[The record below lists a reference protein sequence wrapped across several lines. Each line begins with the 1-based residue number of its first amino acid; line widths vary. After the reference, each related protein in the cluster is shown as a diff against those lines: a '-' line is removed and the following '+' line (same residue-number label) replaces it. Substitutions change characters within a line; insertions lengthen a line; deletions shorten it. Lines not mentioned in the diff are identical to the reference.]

1 MPSTHSAS
9 SNPGQPGRR
18 RAPVCVL
25 IAALLVP
32 CASVQCVTV
41 DAEPGDLASRP
52 FGTAADGSRSRVYSL
67 REAAITVRVTD
78 FGATLLSVEAPAVNG
93 PVEEVLWGE
102 SDVSGLERGLGDATL
117 LSWDQRLWEVLD
129 QGQAGDLSFLRLGLE
144 DKPLSP
150 FPSGGRTELTI
161 TLDGSG
167 DLAMELRANEPG
179 VPVLPTALRWN
190 LGGAD
195 AGTVLDHVLEVMAER
210 VLALGSDGVHRPVPV
225 GGTTL
230 DFRAARAVGS
240 PRRNPHGEPWNG
252 RPTLY
257 LLEDMPR
264 TAGSQQRP
272 MRCALRL
279 RHPGSGRTLELW
291 TDYGCLLLSCDE
303 ASRPGLGPLPATLVI
318 QPVPVPETAAL
329 QGAQDPLL
337 EEQSRRIAWR
347 LRPVP

>member
-1 MPSTHSAS
+1 MARTHTASAA
-9 SNPGQPGRR
+9 PGLAGQAGRL
-18 RAPVCVL
+18 AG
-25 IAALLVP
+25 LLCAGLFVP
-32 CASVQCVTV
+32 LLSVQCVTV
-41 DAEPGDLASRP
+41 DAEPGDLSSRA
-52 FGTAADGSRSRVYSL
+52 FGTAKDGSRSRVYCL
-67 REAAITVRVTD
+67 REAAISVRVTD

-117 LSWDQRLWEVLD
+117 LPWDQRLWEVLD

-144 DKPLSP
+144 DAPLSP

-167 DLAMELRANEPG
+167 DLAMELRASEPG

-210 VLALGSDGVHRPVPV
+210 VLALGSDGVHRPLPV

-230 DFRAARAVGS
+230 DFRAARALGS
-240 PRRNPHGEPWNG
+240 PRSNPHGEPWDG
-252 RPTLY
+252 APTLY
-257 LLEDMPR
+257 LLEDMPGP
-264 TAGSQQRP
+264 AGDQARP

-291 TDYGCLLLSCDE
+291 TDYACLLLSCEE

-318 QPVPVPETAAL
+318 QPVPVPATAKL
-329 QGAQDPLL
+329 QRRSDPVP